1 MSTYSTDCGGISR
14 DILFFPF
21 LYVYRRNVA
30 QTMYQDYAMTVLRSK
45 TSSSVRKMELL
56 PKTPNG
62 WTFILVILDASLSL
76 VRFKDK
82 RFQIV
87 GKNEQFVFNPCFVY
101 GINNKWEMIATDA
114 TRRFYMIHRRRFL
127 TQLLSNCSEVDKICD
142 FIVCLTKY
150 FIKFGYLL
158 IV

>member
-1 MSTYSTDCGGISR
+1 MRLTCLGLPKNNKDEEYIAVGGTMSTYSAHCGGSSR
-14 DILFFPF
+14 DVQLFPF
-21 LYVYRRNVA
+21 VNVYRRNVA

-45 TSSSVRKMELL
+45 TSSSVRKLELL

-62 WTFILVILDASLSL
+62 WTFMLVILDASLSL

-101 GINNKWEMIATDA
+101 GINTKWQLIVTDA
-114 TRRFYMIHRRRFL
+114 NRRFYMIHRRR
-127 TQLLSNCSEVDKICD
+127 
-142 FIVCLTKY
+142 
-150 FIKFGYLL
+150 
-158 IV
+158 